1 MRSVVADLGVGHQLT
16 EGRQQRAPTVSLV
29 KVRRGAHAT
38 ARTDRTSQLPDC
50 DGYLGNCDERGGR
63 GGAGFDHPV
72 HGARDANFAT
82 LIKIWEAG
90 RGEEEG
96 KKEGKQDVDSRLK
109 ISKIGYSVCVYRNE
123 AIFFLFLSGMIIRGD
138 LKFSSVQKI
147 IVHAFRFFFHDF
159 KIFQY
164 RFQSYKIYIT
174 LGLFLSRW
182 IELHSVRSRQS
193 KFLIINQG

>member
-1 MRSVVADLGVGHQLT
+1 MRSVLADLGVGHQLT

-82 LIKIWEAG
+82 LIKIWEGG
-90 RGEEEG
+90 RGEEKG

-109 ISKIGYSVCVYRNE
+109 NFENWLFRVRLSQRGYL
-123 AIFFLFLSGMIIRGD
+123 FFIPFWNDNSWRD

-164 RFQSYKIYIT
+164 RFQSYKIYII
-174 LGLFLSRW
+174 SW
-182 IELHSVRSRQS
+182 IISFSMDRIAIGKIKIS
-193 KFLIINQG
+193 NN